1 MVWRL
6 LTNTNRYFY
15 IGNFTNMIDCSDD
28 AILWVI
34 DLSDLWYWKWSIN
47 KLKVVHKQT
56 RYSLLRPSISCLT
69 FQVPQADHG
78 SVVSQRGLGDFSG
91 RRFGRLPWHL
101 EVSPEMGDS
110 KRHQTY
116 GCFIGKMMTGW
127 WFEPRWKMS
136 SSVGMIIL
144 PTEWKNPN
152 HQPDDELWGFEVP
165 KVKHIYD
172 LNLELL

>member
-127 WFEPRWKMS
+127 WFEPRWKIWVRQLAWLYCQLNGKIQTTNQMMNYWALRYPKS
-136 SSVGMIIL
+136 NTSMI
-144 PTEWKNPN
+144 
-152 HQPDDELWGFEVP
+152 
-165 KVKHIYD
+165 
-172 LNLELL
+172 